1 MTDHDT
7 PRSSEYEGRHH
18 VVRPGWAWSGLALL
32 VAGSV
37 VAGVGFVL
45 VSVAWIVAGAAV
57 LALGV
62 GAAWFGGLLYDIE
75 GRGASLGDEHR
86 VVPGS
91 TARAEDD
98 VLRREVAEEERELT
112 DVRARQGMRPTWR
125 QPAAGLVLAA
135 AAWLVL
141 TQGAFYD
148 QTPVGRDGTLR
159 VTGFAIVVAL
169 PALYLLVVRSSL
181 VPAAVCALGGLGLLT
196 TAVLAEHGT
205 TRSVVSEALCG
216 AVVLLGAAVAAAPAL
231 RALRARR
238 GAVSARNA
246 G

>member
-1 MTDHDT
+1 MTDRDT
-7 PRSSEYEGRHH
+7 PRSTEYEGRHH
-18 VVRPGWAWSGLALL
+18 VVRPGWAWSGLALM

-75 GRGASLGDEHR
+75 SRGASLGDEHR

-112 DVRARQGMRPTWR
+112 DVRARQGIRPTWR
-125 QPAAGLVLAA
+125 QPAAGLMLAA
-135 AAWLVL
+135 AGWLVL

-169 PALYLLVVRSSL
+169 PALYLLVRSSL